1 MADTKHGH
9 GEPPEFDSELDV
21 PAIVKGFVW
30 TLVITALSFVAM
42 WFVYSGFKSRLEA
55 QDPPRSPLPEAQ
67 QRQIPAE
74 PRLQAAA
81 ESDLAA
87 VRVQEAEVLGSYG
100 LIAGQPGMAR
110 IPIDRAMALY
120 VQKHGG
126 APAPAPAPVEP
137 TPAAEPAH
145 GGSGH

>member
-9 GEPPEFDSELDV
+9 GEPPEWDSELDV

-30 TLVITALSFVAM
+30 TLVITAVSFVAM
-42 WFVYSGFKSRLEA
+42 WFVYAGFKSRLEA
-55 QDPPRSPLPEAQ
+55 QDPPKSPLPEAR

-81 ESDLAA
+81 ESDLAS
-87 VRVQEAEVLGSYG
+87 VRAQEAQVLGTYG
-100 LIAGQPGMAR
+100 LVAGQPGVAR
-110 IPIDRAMALY
+110 IPIERAMDLY
-120 VQKHGG
+120 VLKHGG
-126 APAPAPAPVEP
+126 ALAPAPAPAEP
-137 TPAAEPAH
+137 APAAEPAH